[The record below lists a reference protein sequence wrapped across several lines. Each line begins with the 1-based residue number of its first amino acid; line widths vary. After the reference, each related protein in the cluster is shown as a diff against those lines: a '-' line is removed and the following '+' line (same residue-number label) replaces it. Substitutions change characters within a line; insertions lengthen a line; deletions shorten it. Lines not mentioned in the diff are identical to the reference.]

1 MLCRINTI
9 ILYHVIKYGIM
20 NTIDMHIRLLP
31 MPRDE
36 VCEVMYAVRRQ
47 EVDRNMHIKVAPVN
61 DE

>member
-1 MLCRINTI
+1 
-9 ILYHVIKYGIM
+9 M

-36 VCEVMYAVRRQ
+36 VCDVRAVRRQ